1 MLQSADWDIRARLLS
16 LSSRPVKTVGSM
28 DWVIRSVL
36 PLTRSSPYRVGG
48 SSILY
53 LAGAGIRPADLRGVG
68 LDLALLARLAEE
80 CRLTEAGV
88 LTGVLCWEDGVEEV
102 RPSIIEL
109 DMEEDIESVRDC
121 GPEFCLGV
129 EAESL
134 VRSEELDRGRVWD
147 WRGWR
152 RDDWCSW

>member
-36 PLTRSSPYRVGG
+36 PLTRST
-48 SSILY
+48 
-53 LAGAGIRPADLRGVG
+53 
-68 LDLALLARLAEE
+68 
-80 CRLTEAGV
+80 C
-88 LTGVLCWEDGVEEV
+88 CEDGVEEV

>member
-1 MLQSADWDIRARLLS
+1 M
-16 LSSRPVKTVGSM
+16 
-28 DWVIRSVL
+28 L

-68 LDLALLARLAEE
+68 LDLGLVARLAEE

-88 LTGVLCWEDGVEEV
+88 LTGVLCWEDGVEEEV

-121 GPEFCLGV
+121 GPEFRLGV

>member
-1 MLQSADWDIRARLLS
+1 M
-16 LSSRPVKTVGSM
+16 
-28 DWVIRSVL
+28 
-36 PLTRSSPYRVGG
+36 
-48 SSILY
+48 
-53 LAGAGIRPADLRGVG
+53 
-68 LDLALLARLAEE
+68 
-80 CRLTEAGV
+80 
-88 LTGVLCWEDGVEEV
+88 EEV

-121 GPEFCLGV
+121 GPEFRLGV

>member
-1 MLQSADWDIRARLLS
+1 MEPKSVNQTCRWSYLIPELVLPRLLKS
-16 LSSRPVKTVGSM
+16 
-28 DWVIRSVL
+28 
-36 PLTRSSPYRVGG
+36 
-48 SSILY
+48 
-53 LAGAGIRPADLRGVG
+53 PADLRGVG
-68 LDLALLARLAEE
+68 LDLALVARLAEE
-80 CRLTEAGV
+80 CHLTEAGV

-121 GPEFCLGV
+121 GPEFCL

-134 VRSEELDRGRVWD
+134 VRSEKLDRGRVWD